1 MAQKVTGQTAGQA
14 ADGLE
19 RFRPTSGRFGGFL
32 GLALCAFVA
41 VVFVVS
47 ESPRVAVP
55 GVVACAFVAV
65 LDWMTMLR
73 PTVSASTTELHLR
86 NVAQTVSI
94 PLASIDTVIVRRYL
108 LVRSGG
114 RKYICPAI
122 GRSLRKTVRS
132 ELKWKPATF
141 MSPTAALDRFGESQG
156 SGLTTEVQ
164 APHELAYPDFVEQ
177 RITHL
182 AADDRARRGI
192 EERSEEEY
200 ELGSQ
205 VVRHPAWLELVAL
218 AVLAAAF
225 VVAVLAVG

>member
-19 RFRPTSGRFGGFL
+19 RFRPTSGRFVGFL

-218 AVLAAAF
+218 AVLAVAF